1 MTNFDAYK
9 QRQAQTW
16 SSGDYALLGGN
27 LTIVSENLC
36 EAVDMRAGQQVL
48 DVATGSGNTAMAA
61 ARRWCEVTGID
72 FAVSLLERARER
84 AAVERLPIT
93 FFEGDAE
100 NLRFPNESFDVVLST
115 FGVMFAPNQAQAAS
129 ELLRV
134 CRHGGKIGLTNWTPN
149 SFLSQMPRLISKYIP
164 PRVPVPS
171 PFLWGTEEHL
181 RALFHEGAASLQITK
196 RNFMFRNRSPQHYV
210 EMFRYH
216 FGPVMTAFNALDSA
230 QQDALAR
237 DMLEGVSSR
246 NQSRDE
252 TLVMPNEYLEIV
264 VTKALT

>member
-1 MTNFDAYK
+1 MTTDWSSYK

-16 SSGDYALLGGN
+16 SSGDYALMGGN
-27 LTIVSENLC
+27 LVIVSETLC
-36 EAVDMRAGQQVL
+36 EAMDLRAGQKVL
-48 DVATGSGNTAMAA
+48 DVATGSGNTALAA
-61 ARRWCEVTGID
+61 ARRWCDVTGID

-93 FFEGDAE
+93 FHEGDAE

-149 SFLSQMPRLISKYIP
+149 SFLSQLPRLISKYIP
-164 PRVPVPS
+164 PRAPIPS

-181 RALFHEGAASLQITK
+181 RELFRKGVSLWQITK
-196 RNFMFRNRSPQHYV
+196 RNFMFRNRSPQHFV
-210 EMFRYH
+210 EVFRNH
-216 FGPVMTAFNALDSA
+216 FGPVMNAFRALDA
-230 QQDALAR
+230 TQQEALAS

-246 NQSRDE
+246 NQSGDE
-252 TLVMPNEYLEIV
+252 TLVMPSEYLEVVIV
-264 VTKALT
+264 KK